1 MMLPLKTVRLR
12 MSSNEQLK
20 LIEQNAKWVKS
31 KIDETVYSLNYET
44 YKAQIDTNELESKKY
59 EAISNYNTNL
69 TFDSTSYEKE
79 LIAQDT
85 TDLEEKRVRW
95 HESLSKDVYIEEALN
110 VLEDLKTAYPI
121 KKVASNSTELKTF
134 MSHKSNSLKQLA
146 LQKFKKDFWGVFS
159 FYFIVLV
166 GLVSVFAY
174 VFAPDDSQYAN
185 QMHLAIHSKRPG
197 FKVTMLTI
205 PSKIKVNQSGF
216 DRLFFGKKNTDT
228 EIPISAFEIKDTVL
242 IYKEYASDGLEGAE
256 KTIKRSAFPNNSPKD
271 FIQEKSF
278 LFGTDKYGRDLISRV
293 LVGARISFFIGFVAV
308 MISLLIGIF
317 MGSIA
322 GYFGG
327 KVDAIIMWII
337 NVTWSIPTLL
347 LVIAITL
354 ALGKGF
360 WQVFIAVGL
369 TMWVEVARVVRGQ
382 IISAKEMQYVTAA
395 RALGFNDFRIIT
407 KHILPNIMAPVIV
420 ISAANFAAAILIE
433 SGLSFLGIGAQ
444 PPMASWGAMIKDH
457 YNYIILGKP
466 YLAIIPGL
474 CIMSLVMA
482 FMLIGNALRDA
493 LDVKN

>member
-1 MMLPLKTVRLR
+1 
-12 MSSNEQLK
+12 MS
-20 LIEQNAKWVKS
+20 
-31 KIDETVYSLNYET
+31 
-44 YKAQIDTNELESKKY
+44 
-59 EAISNYNTNL
+59 NTNSSL
-69 TFDSTSYEKE
+69 T
-79 LIAQDT
+79 
-85 TDLEEKRVRW
+85 
-95 HESLSKDVYIEEALN
+95 H
-110 VLEDLKTAYPI
+110 
-121 KKVASNSTELKTF
+121 
-134 MSHKSNSLKQLA
+134 LA
-146 LQKFKKDFWGVFS
+146 LQKFKKNFWGVFS
-159 FYFIVLV
+159 FWFIVFV
-166 GLVSVFAY
+166 GLISIFAY
-174 VFAPDDSQYAN
+174 VIAPDNSQHAN
-185 QMHLAIHSKRPG
+185 QMHISIHSKKPG
-197 FKVTMLTI
+197 FKVTLLSI
-205 PSKIKVNQSGF
+205 PSSQSKEQNWLDKV
-216 DRLFFGKKNTDT
+216 FFGVKNEIT
-228 EIPISAFEIKDTVL
+228 EIPISEYRIENEKL
-242 IYKEYASDGLEGAE
+242 IYTEYTTDGLEGIT
-256 KTIKRSAFPNNSPKD
+256 KSLLINQFPNNDYASY
-271 FIQEKSF
+271 INEKTF
-278 LFGTDKYGRDLISRV
+278 LFGTDKYGRDMLSRV

-308 MISLLIGIF
+308 FISLIIGITL
-317 MGSIA
+317 GSIA

-327 KVDAIIMWII
+327 KIDAIIMWLI

-382 IISAKEMQYVTAA
+382 IISVKEMQYVTAA

-482 FMLIGNALRDA
+482 FMLIGNTLRDA
-493 LDVKN
+493 LDVKS

>member
-1 MMLPLKTVRLR
+1 
-12 MSSNEQLK
+12 MSS
-20 LIEQNAKWVKS
+20 KS
-31 KIDETVYSLNYET
+31 S
-44 YKAQIDTNELESKKY
+44 
-59 EAISNYNTNL
+59 
-69 TFDSTSYEKE
+69 
-79 LIAQDT
+79 
-85 TDLEEKRVRW
+85 
-95 HESLSKDVYIEEALN
+95 
-110 VLEDLKTAYPI
+110 
-121 KKVASNSTELKTF
+121 
-134 MSHKSNSLKQLA
+134 SLKQLA
-146 LQKFKKDFWGVFS
+146 LQKFKKNFWGVFS
-159 FYFIVLV
+159 LCFIGFV
-166 GLVSVFAY
+166 GLISVFAY
-174 VFAPDDSQYAN
+174 VFAPDNSQYAN
-185 QMHLAIHSKRPG
+185 QMHLSIHSKRPG
-197 FKVTMLTI
+197 YSTTMLTI
-205 PSKIKVNQSGF
+205 PSGLEVNQNMF
-216 DRLFFGKKNTDT
+216 DQVFFGRKNTDT
-228 EIPISAFEIKDTVL
+228 EIPISEYHIDEKTL
-242 IYKEYASDGLEGAE
+242 NYTEYASDGLEGVK
-256 KTIKRSAFPNNSPKD
+256 KTLLLSRFPNSD
-271 FIQEKSF
+271 ASQFIKEKVF
-278 LFGTDKYGRDLISRV
+278 VFGTDKYGRDLLSRV

-308 MISLLIGIF
+308 FISLVIGIF

-327 KVDAIIMWII
+327 KVDAVIMWII

-382 IISAKEMQYVTAA
+382 IISTKEMQYVTAA
-395 RALGFNDFRIIT
+395 RALGFNDYRIIT

-466 YLAIIPGL
+466 YLALIPGL

-493 LDVKN
+493 LDVKG